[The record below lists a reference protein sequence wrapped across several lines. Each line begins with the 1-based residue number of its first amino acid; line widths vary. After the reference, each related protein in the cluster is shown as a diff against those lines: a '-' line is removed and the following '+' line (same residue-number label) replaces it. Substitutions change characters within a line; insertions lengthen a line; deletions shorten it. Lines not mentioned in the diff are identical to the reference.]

1 MAVKLELYRVFKE
14 VAETG
19 NISAAAKNLYISQS
33 AVSQSIKQLETALQ
47 ARLFA
52 RSPRGVTLTGEG
64 QMLYQYV
71 RNALGLL
78 ATGEDKLSQA
88 QQLLLGT
95 LTIGASDTV
104 TGQFLT
110 PYLDEFHHQHPGIR
124 LRIISG
130 RSAKVVSM
138 LRSGAVD
145 IAFASSPKDS
155 TLETWPCFTTHSV
168 FVAGKNYHCD
178 FDKIY
183 TRQEMAEFPLILLER
198 KASSRVFLEQ
208 EFLKA
213 GVTLTPEGEMLYSRI
228 ASAAVQI
235 QDAEEELSASATLE
249 HGAICIS
256 ATETALNIYL
266 SEKLR
271 AFHTEYPGIRLRIS
285 NHSTPQALQAVK
297 NGEVDFAIISTPAEV
312 EPGLKLVELKS
323 FYEVLVG
330 GRTFTALASQSLTLK
345 ELSNYPLISLSDESM
360 TRSFY
365 RQFFLDHDAV
375 LRPDTEAATTDQM
388 LTLVKSELGLAFVPE
403 PMAKD
408 LLARGELV
416 QLHLQEIIPTR
427 SICLVYDHH
436 RPLNTAARKFQQMMT
451 KADSPRPAASKQ
463 TESISFISQ

>member
-1 MAVKLELYRVFKE
+1 MKK
-14 VAETG
+14 G
-19 NISAAAKNLYISQS
+19 KAAKKVVI
-33 AVSQSIKQLETALQ
+33 AVVTAVAVGGVSVGGYYGIRQ
-47 ARLFA
+47 AQKTTVKVYPVSDFT
-52 RSPRGVTLTGEG
+52 SGYWGDSMNMEG
-64 QMLYQYV
+64 QI
-71 RNALGLL
+71 
-78 ATGEDKLSQA
+78 TS
-88 QQLLLGT
+88 T
-95 LTIGASDTV
+95 AS
-104 TGQFLT
+104 
-110 PYLDEFHHQHPGIR
+110 
-124 LRIISG
+124 
-130 RSAKVVSM
+130 
-138 LRSGAVD
+138 
-145 IAFASSPKDS
+145 
-155 TLETWPCFTTHSV
+155 
-168 FVAGKNYHCD
+168 
-178 FDKIY
+178 
-183 TRQEMAEFPLILLER
+183 
-198 KASSRVFLEQ
+198 
-208 EFLKA
+208 
-213 GVTLTPEGEMLYSRI
+213 
-228 ASAAVQI
+228 
-235 QDAEEELSASATLE
+235 
-249 HGAICIS
+249 
-256 ATETALNIYL
+256 LNIYL

-271 AFHTEYPGIRLRIS
+271 AFHNNFPGIRLRIS

>member
-1 MAVKLELYRVFKE
+1 MYVDWEYYKIFYYVAKYQNFTKAARVL
-14 VAETG
+14 G
-19 NISAAAKNLYISQS
+19 NNQPNI
-33 AVSQSIKQLETALQ
+33 
-47 ARLFA
+47 
-52 RSPRGVTLTGEG
+52 
-64 QMLYQYV
+64 
-71 RNALGLL
+71 
-78 ATGEDKLSQA
+78 
-88 QQLLLGT
+88 
-95 LTIGASDTV
+95 
-104 TGQFLT
+104 
-110 PYLDEFHHQHPGIR
+110 
-124 LRIISG
+124 
-130 RSAKVVSM
+130 
-138 LRSGAVD
+138 
-145 IAFASSPKDS
+145 
-155 TLETWPCFTTHSV
+155 THSM
-168 FVAGKNYHCD
+168 N
-178 FDKIY
+178 
-183 TRQEMAEFPLILLER
+183 RLESQLNCVLFIR
-198 KASSRVFLEQ
+198 SNR
-208 EFLKA
+208 

-235 QDAEEELSASATLE
+235 QDAEEELSA
-249 HGAICIS
+249 S